1 MFLNLYLHITI
12 GQFTFCFPRET
23 LHVRLA
29 CRNRGHLLPFQVA
42 AFSVSF
48 AVRRF
53 LEVLVEKGI
62 C

>member
-29 CRNRGHLLPFQVA
+29 YRNRGHLLPVKQECRSA
-42 AFSVSF
+42 
-48 AVRRF
+48 
-53 LEVLVEKGI
+53 K
-62 C
+62 